1 MWSIIGIITLTLII
15 VGIEVPSLLK
25 TKKLK
30 DLLAFFVILGLALS
44 IGCAQAMNMKIPNPL
59 DWIAFV
65 FKPAGEM
72 ISAILK

>member
-1 MWSIIGIITLTLII
+1 MWSIIGIITVTLII
-15 VGIEVPSLLK
+15 AGIELPTLLK

-30 DLLAFFVILGLALS
+30 DLLVFFVILGLAFVL
-44 IGCAQAMNMKIPNPL
+44 GCLQAMNITIPNPL